1 MQVPVYIG
9 GYTYNDKTMYA
20 LIWEEKRQKKA
31 ELIQK
36 KKVIR
41 KWQGNKMVYLEPPQK
56 NDSIPWI
63 ASCSNTLDEFK
74 EAKKTCKEHGF
85 TMFHVHSYELAN
97 SLSDQDRFIR
107 R

>member
-31 ELIQK
+31 ELTQK

-56 NDSIPWI
+56 DDSDPWI

-85 TMFHVHSYELAN
+85 TMFHFHSYELADSEDN
-97 SLSDQDRFIR
+97 RFIR

>member
-9 GYTYNDKTMYA
+9 SYIYKDQTSFA
-20 LIWEEKRQKKA
+20 LIWETKKA
-31 ELIQK
+31 KQSQTNRGK
-36 KKVIR
+36 KITR

-85 TMFHVHSYELAN
+85 TMFHFHSYELADSQEN
-97 SLSDQDRFIR
+97 RLIR